1 MKLLSSSKKF
11 KEKAFTDYIV
21 KNKDSFYRI
30 AFSYAKNEQDALD
43 IVQESIYKG
52 LSNIDKLNSID
63 AIKPWFYR
71 LLINTAIDLLR
82 KNKKYVLI
90 DETIEI
96 ENKITYDK
104 DSEIDLQRGL
114 DKLPTEY
121 KSIIIMR
128 YFEDMKISDIA
139 DILDENVNTI
149 KTRLYKALKLLK
161 IDIDIDQ

>member
-21 KNKDSFYRI
+21 QNKDSFYRM

-71 LLINTAIDLLR
+71 LLINTAIDVLR

-90 DETIEI
+90 DDSIEI
-96 ENKITYDK
+96 ENNITYDK
-104 DSEIDLQRGL
+104 DSEIDIQRAL
-114 DKLPTEY
+114 DNLPTEY

-139 DILDENVNTI
+139 SILDENVNTI